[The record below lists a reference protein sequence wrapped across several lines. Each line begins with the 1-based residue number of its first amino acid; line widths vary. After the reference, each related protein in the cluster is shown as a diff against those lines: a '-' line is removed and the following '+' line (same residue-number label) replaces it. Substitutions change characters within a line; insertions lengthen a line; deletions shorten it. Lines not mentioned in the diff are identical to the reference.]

1 MKKNDKQGYLK
12 RASSTLKSKLNSRN
26 TFQAINAWVVPTI
39 CYGAGIVKWTKE
51 ELRHLDRKTRKTI
64 SMHGG
69 LNPRSNVQRL
79 YIPEMKVEDY
89 Q

>member
-51 ELRHLDRKTRKTI
+51 ELLHLDRKTRKTI

-69 LNPRSNVQRL
+69 LNVQRL